1 MAKKPRPS
9 TDYLNAKLPA
19 RNVIDPGI
27 KDDEDDDDKKNRKD
41 RKPETPKPKQVT
53 KPTKPSETRQATIKP
68 SASSDKKI
76 LSQVN

>member
-27 KDDEDDDDKKNRKD
+27 EDDEVDDDKNNRKD

-53 KPTKPSETRQATIKP
+53 KPSEPRQPTIKP

>member
-53 KPTKPSETRQATIKP
+53 KPSEPRQPTIKP

-76 LSQVN
+76 LSQVNKI

>member
-27 KDDEDDDDKKNRKD
+27 EDDEVDDDKNNRKD

-53 KPTKPSETRQATIKP
+53 KPSEPRQPTAKP

-76 LSQVN
+76 LSQVH

>member
-41 RKPETPKPKQVT
+41 RKAETPKPKQVA
-53 KPTKPSETRQATIKP
+53 KPSESRQPTSKP